1 MPPPTTPTSAQLA
14 ELADVVLDLAHT
26 LDIKNPELR
35 GVVPLT
41 GTEIAV
47 IRQIHRTPRA
57 TPSQIADATGLRRS
71 NVSTAIRTLE
81 AGGLVV
87 REHPVG
93 NARSV
98 SLVPTDLASQSV
110 ARINAYWAG
119 VLREAPEDLLA
130 DGVAA
135 TSTLARIAEAIT
147 RSSASAS

>member
-14 ELADVVLDLAHT
+14 ALADVVLDLAHK

-147 RSSASAS
+147 RSSAS